1 MTATTERCPGCHGS
15 GIEMSGVTYAGMSEY
30 VGCHECSPECP
41 DDCGCRVSDDLTLI
55 ANEPVESCERCGAVL
70 PPPYDRP
77 EWAKSMSEWI
87 VTYTS
92 MPVAARHPGATQ
104 SPDGSPR
111 AAEGLRGAESAVSDA
126 EAAQWA
132 ALADAATE
140 GPWVVDQDGSIGAPM
155 AGLVCGEDGH
165 PRPDCSECGT
175 RVCHTSVMP
184 GEPDAAFIAT
194 ARTAVPR
201 LLADRERLTGEV
213 AQLREDLS
221 RLASEWERELTS
233 DHRPASALE
242 AELDPAEFRTK
253 PNPDQPDRCPSID
266 PHDTLQCTRRIH
278 EDGQCQSGG
287 IAWVKGTPRYMSDAE
302 RANRMEGMA
311 ERLAERLVDV
321 EERLTGERDRARG
334 TAAALEAENAR
345 LTEALYLTR
354 ITLEATFRVLQ
365 EASGLPDDI
374 DDPDCR
380 DEMVLALRPRAE
392 KAEAE
397 NARLVDRIERLSA
410 EYEADLPESMA
421 GDERLRR
428 VFDDHANDVLGLL
441 SDEDEGG
448 E

>member
-30 VGCHECSPECP
+30 VGCHECGPECP
-41 DDCGCRVSDDLTLI
+41 DDCGCRASDAT
-55 ANEPVESCERCGAVL
+55 E
-70 PPPYDRP
+70 RP
-77 EWAKSMSEWI
+77 ESIA
-87 VTYTS
+87 
-92 MPVAARHPGATQ
+92 PRHPGATQ

-111 AAEGLRGAESAVSDA
+111 AAEGLRGAESAVTDA
-126 EAAQWA
+126 EAAEWA
-132 ALADAATE
+132 ALADAVTE
-140 GPWVVDQDGSIGAPM
+140 GSWTASGRTVLGDGYGAEYVSI
-155 AGLVCGEDGH
+155 
-165 PRPDCSECGT
+165 PDT
-175 RVCHTSVMP
+175 P
-184 GEPDAAFIAT
+184 ADAAFIAL

-334 TAAALEAENAR
+334 TAATLEAENAR
-345 LTEALYLTR
+345 LRE
-354 ITLEATFRVLQ
+354 
-365 EASGLPDDI
+365 G
-374 DDPDCR
+374 
-380 DEMVLALRPRAE
+380 
-392 KAEAE
+392 
-397 NARLVDRIERLSA
+397 IERLCSDIDNPLR
-410 EYEADLPESMA
+410 ERHDESPHDLPEVA
-421 GDERLRR
+421 EDLR
-428 VFDDHANDVLGLL
+428 ALL
-441 SDEDEGG
+441 ADTDSAQAEGG

>member
-1 MTATTERCPGCHGS
+1 MTATTDRCPGCHGS

-126 EAAQWA
+126 EAAEWG

-140 GPWVVDQDGSIGAPM
+140 GPWRVSGRRVLGEGYGAEFV
-155 AGLVCGEDGH
+155 GI
-165 PRPDCSECGT
+165 PDT
-175 RVCHTSVMP
+175 AA
-184 GEPDAAFIAT
+184 DAAFVAKSRWI
-194 ARTAVPR
+194 VSR
-201 LLADRERLTGEV
+201 LLDDRERLTGE
-213 AQLREDLS
+213 AS
-221 RLASEWERELTS
+221 RVPVLLADKAALMGDVDRLT
-233 DHRPASALE
+233 
-242 AELDPAEFRTK
+242 
-253 PNPDQPDRCPSID
+253 
-266 PHDTLQCTRRIH
+266 
-278 EDGQCQSGG
+278 
-287 IAWVKGTPRYMSDAE
+287 AE
-302 RANRMEGMA
+302 RDG
-311 ERLAERLVDV
+311 
-321 EERLTGERDRARG
+321 ARG
-334 TAAALEAENAR
+334 MRVIA
-345 LTEALYLTR
+345 TR
-354 ITLEATFRVLQ
+354 AFETTRRVLQ

-397 NARLVDRIERLSA
+397 NARLREGIEALAA
-410 EYEADLPESMA
+410 EMEADETPP
-421 GDERLRR
+421 DEERYVL
-428 VFDDHANDVLGLL
+428 DDYANALL
-441 SDEDEGG
+441 ELLKEIS
-448 E
+448 